1 MLPELNASPRVIE
14 LLNSRSE
21 SRTRSPDLQVCILF
35 TVTHC
40 FQCPPGQNEG
50 HEPCSSPRL
59 CAEASF
65 AGVEGE
71 GAELGS
77 LKNDWEQ
84 PHRCLLVLPLPA
96 NPPQGPASET
106 PLGVNVTVFCKL
118 SSFQCFNSGLN
129 VIHLMIFFSSWIF
142 FFILILSKRLFSA
155 LSSLFFFCFLFFP
168 EVFLLGSIFQIQVGS
183 IAFKLLPS
191 FLFSPVSVRQQSL
204 KT

>member
-1 MLPELNASPRVIE
+1 MKAVSPVPHRGSAQRPASQGWRVRALSWE
-14 LLNSRSE
+14 ALK
-21 SRTRSPDLQVCILF
+21 T
-35 TVTHC
+35 T
-40 FQCPPGQNEG
+40 G
-50 HEPCSSPRL
+50 SSL
-59 CAEASF
+59 I
-65 AGVEGE
+65 
-71 GAELGS
+71 
-77 LKNDWEQ
+77 
-84 PHRCLLVLPLPA
+84 RCLLVLPLPA

-106 PLGVNVTVFCKL
+106 PLGVNVTVICKL

-191 FLFSPVSVRQQSL
+191 F
-204 KT
+204 